1 MYFCVRFDKILST
14 KPVLTI
20 NPDDLLSNNEKLVE
34 ALVGKKL
41 DLVFDALSECIENR
55 FIFVDYI
62 PEKLSRWSRDAVEYF
77 GLPGIHLKDSGH
89 LWANYIAED
98 EREQYL
104 EMIDALERG
113 ETTTLDYIM
122 KVRNAQGIYQTTGCK
137 AQLISDDDG
146 NPLFFVGS
154 IRNYERPDTID
165 PVTGLYSRNNL
176 MATIKQYLGDKQPF
190 VVSEAG
196 IRNYFDFN
204 SMYGFDEGNKL
215 LKKIADWLQDQK
227 LNGTFFRGDGTK
239 FVYIVKEDEHTTGE
253 LHTLFNDFKKF
264 LKTEVV
270 VDGMH
275 AELDVCGG
283 AMHVTDMSL
292 DASSIYNCV
301 QYAMSQAKNE
311 NRMELLVYNDEMQAQ
326 SRKHLSSLNKIRNSI
341 TDGCRGFFLV
351 YQPIVLAEDES
362 VIGMEALIRYRD
374 EKGKIVPPNSFIPW
388 LEKDAA
394 FYELGSF
401 ILRTAM
407 NDAKRIIKDHPDFIV
422 NVNLA
427 YPQLQR
433 VDFKT
438 DLHRM
443 VEEEHFDAK
452 NLKLELTERCKLIDV
467 DSLRNDMIYFKSSGM
482 QTALDDFGTGYSAIG
497 LLVSLPV
504 DQIKI
509 DKSFID
515 NIEEDFPK
523 QCLLEAITNCASKLD
538 INCCVEGIETSE
550 MKEYLRDNFKITS
563 MQGYYYSK
571 PIEIDE
577 FINWMKEYS
586 ASR

>member
-1 MYFCVRFDKILST
+1 MITLDSDTMLFNDKGFR
-14 KPVLTI
+14 
-20 NPDDLLSNNEKLVE
+20 E
-34 ALVGKKL
+34 AIAGRNL
-41 DLVFDALSECIENR
+41 DIVFDALSECIENR

-77 GLPGIHLKDSGH
+77 GLPGIRMKDSGH
-89 LWANYIAED
+89 IFANYVAED
-98 EREQYL
+98 ERELYL

-122 KVRNAQGIYQTTGCK
+122 KVRNAQGIYHTTGCK
-137 AQLISDDDG
+137 AKLISADDG
-146 NPLFFVGS
+146 SPLFFVGS

-165 PVTGLYSRNNL
+165 PVTGLYSRNKL
-176 MATIKQYLGDKQPF
+176 MATIKQYLGEKQPF

-215 LKKIADWLQDQK
+215 LKKIAEWLQSRK
-227 LNGTFFRGDGTK
+227 LKGTFFRGDGTK
-239 FVYIVKEDEHTTGE
+239 FVYVVKEDEHTTGE
-253 LHTLFNDFKKF
+253 MHELFDEFKRF
-264 LKTEVV
+264 LKNDVV

-275 AELDVCGG
+275 AELAVCGG
-283 AMHVTDMSL
+283 AMHVTDMTL
-292 DASSIYNCV
+292 DASTIYNSV

-311 NRMELLVYNDEMQAQ
+311 NRMELLVYNDEMQAK
-326 SRKHLSSLNKIRNSI
+326 SREHLSSLNKIRNSI
-341 TDGCRGFFLV
+341 VEGCRGFYLV

-374 EKGKIVPPNSFIPW
+374 EKGNVVPPNSFIPW

-407 NDAKRIIKDHPDFIV
+407 NDAKRIIRDDHDFIV

-438 DLHRM
+438 DLNRI
-443 VEEEHFDAK
+443 VEEENFRAR

-467 DSLRNDMIYFKSSGM
+467 DSLRNDMIFFKSSGM
-482 QTALDDFGTGYSAIG
+482 QTALDDFGTGYSALG

-515 NIEEDFPK
+515 NIQEDFPK
-523 QCLLEAITNCASKLD
+523 QCLLEAITNCASRLN
-538 INCCVEGIETSE
+538 INCCVEGIETE
-550 MKEYLRDNFKITS
+550 EIKEYLRKNFKITS

-571 PIEIDE
+571 PIEIDD
-577 FINWMKEYS
+577 FIEWMKEYR
-586 ASR
+586 ASK